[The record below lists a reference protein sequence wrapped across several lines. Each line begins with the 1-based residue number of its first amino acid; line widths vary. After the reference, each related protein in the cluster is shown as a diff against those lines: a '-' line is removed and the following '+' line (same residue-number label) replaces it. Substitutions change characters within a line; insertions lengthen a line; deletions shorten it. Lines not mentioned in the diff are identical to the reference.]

1 MSRSVCYTTTNRGN
15 PSRISST
22 AALPTKDYISL
33 AMKKLRDNTNFTTI
47 HTNESVKTYWF
58 SIPHDQRNAMKT
70 AIKHIPNTPDL
81 VSIDEKNKA
90 ITIIEIGCSYD
101 AYMDTCYASKL
112 LKYQPLSNV
121 LTNYGYSCT
130 VIALIFGSLGHVHRM
145 CVRGLQICGLS
156 KKRAKHFTKYC
167 SISAV
172 IGSLFIW
179 KRRCHLY
186 P

>member
-70 AIKHIPNTPDL
+70 AIKHIPNTPGAR
-81 VSIDEKNKA
+81 S
-90 ITIIEIGCSYD
+90 S
-101 AYMDTCYASKL
+101 
-112 LKYQPLSNV
+112 
-121 LTNYGYSCT
+121 
-130 VIALIFGSLGHVHRM
+130 
-145 CVRGLQICGLS
+145 
-156 KKRAKHFTKYC
+156 
-167 SISAV
+167 
-172 IGSLFIW
+172 
-179 KRRCHLY
+179 
-186 P
+186 